1 MMNKYLELYLK
12 AYTNK
17 VAADDSIV
25 DDAAVGAGSGLFGG
39 LAGYGEGYLRGEKL
53 RQTKAPKIEHALNRI
68 RARLN
73 EIKPKLRETKKQLEW
88 DTIGSDFVKKF
99 YKNNDPKVRSYES
112 KVKEGRRSLDK
123 LEQLA
128 NKNNQRYFNTWRKA
142 SKLQKAIKNSR
153 RIGGFAGAFTTSL
166 LGTLLYNKLKKD

>member
-25 DDAAVGAGSGLFGG
+25 DDAAVGTGSGLLGG
-39 LAGYGEGYLRGEKL
+39 LAGYGGGYLRGEKL

-68 RARLN
+68 RARINELKPEFKNVRKDISYWINRVDEVNNAGRDPSWHESVVKRHRDKLN
-73 EIKPKLRETKKQLEW
+73 
-88 DTIGSDFVKKF
+88 
-99 YKNNDPKVRSYES
+99 
-112 KVKEGRRSLDK
+112 K
-123 LEQLA
+123 LEQAA
-128 NKNNQRYFNTWRKA
+128 NKQNGRYFETWRKA
-142 SKLQKAIKNSR
+142 SKLQKAIKNSK
-153 RIGGFAGAFTTSL
+153 RIGGFAGAVGAGL

>member
-1 MMNKYLELYLK
+1 MNDILAVYLK
-12 AYTNK
+12 AYTSK
-17 VAADDSIV
+17 KAADSV
-25 DDAAVGAGSGLFGG
+25 ADDMAVGTGIGLLGG
-39 LAGYGEGYLRGEKL
+39 LAGYGGGYLRGEKL
-53 RQTKAPKIEHALNRI
+53 RQTKAPKIEYALNRI
-68 RARLN
+68 RARIN

-128 NKNNQRYFNTWRKA
+128 NKNNQRYFNTWSKA

-166 LGTLLYNKLKKD
+166 LSTLLYNKLKKD

>member
-39 LAGYGEGYLRGEKL
+39 LAGYGGGYLRGEKL

-68 RARLN
+68 RARIN
-73 EIKPKLRETKKQLEW
+73 ELKPEFKKN
-88 DTIGSDFVKKF
+88 K
-99 YKNNDPKVRSYES
+99 RA
-112 KVKEGRRSLDK
+112 SL
-123 LEQLA
+123 
-128 NKNNQRYFNTWRKA
+128 
-142 SKLQKAIKNSR
+142 
-153 RIGGFAGAFTTSL
+153 
-166 LGTLLYNKLKKD
+166 TLD

>member
-1 MMNKYLELYLK
+1 MNDILAVYLK
-12 AYTNK
+12 AYTSK
-17 VAADDSIV
+17 KAADSV
-25 DDAAVGAGSGLFGG
+25 ADDMAVGTGIGLFGG
-39 LAGYGEGYLRGEKL
+39 LAGYGGGYLRGEKL
-53 RQTKAPKIEHALNRI
+53 RQTKGPKIEYALNRI

-128 NKNNQRYFNTWRKA
+128 NKNNQRYFNTWSKA

-166 LGTLLYNKLKKD
+166 LSTLLYNKLKKD